1 MFESSPQSKCAVAY
15 ILRRPNEEQVN
26 LVVVFQVTIQKPL
39 RIFRCESEVTQIC
52 TPGDDTLLIVG
63 TNVGSIALFDIKE
76 YESSNYRLDE
86 VDYSALTN
94 KVM

>member
-1 MFESSPQSKCAVAY
+1 M
-15 ILRRPNEEQVN
+15 
-26 LVVVFQVTIQKPL
+26 
-39 RIFRCESEVTQIC
+39 C
-52 TPGDDTLLIVG
+52 TPGDDTLLLVG